1 MVVDPYIYIFIYLF
15 ITHTH
20 IYIYYVICYII
31 LYSIY
36 NWERYWVEGITHL
49 LSGMHPQASHI
60 SHHLELLSL
69 LRSNVATNPNETP
82 STRDK
87 LLIQQARLD
96 VITLHDLYIILTGC
110 MGCYRSPGLAWSHG
124 K

>member
-1 MVVDPYIYIFIYLF
+1 MVYDPYIYMYHISIY
-15 ITHTH
+15 IT
-20 IYIYYVICYII
+20 YIYYVIYCN
-31 LYSIY
+31 YSIY

-69 LRSNVATNPNETP
+69 LRSNVATNPNQTP